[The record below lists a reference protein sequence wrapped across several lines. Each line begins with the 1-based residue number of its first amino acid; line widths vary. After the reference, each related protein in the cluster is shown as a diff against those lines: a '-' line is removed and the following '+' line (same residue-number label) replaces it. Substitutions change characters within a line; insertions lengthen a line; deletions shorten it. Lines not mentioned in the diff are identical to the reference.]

1 MQIDRNSKADAWLAH
16 SQREQSGRL
25 TIFLGAA
32 PGVGKTY
39 AMLSRAH
46 ELMQQGH
53 QVVVGV
59 VETHGRSETE
69 RLIHGLNVIP
79 KKQVSYQD
87 CSLEEMDLDYLLQLK
102 PDIVL
107 VDELAHRNIPNSRHE
122 FRWQDVNEL
131 LDAGINVYSTLN
143 IQHLESLNDV
153 VYQIT
158 GIRVRET
165 VPDALLKRLKDIR
178 LVDLPV
184 PELLERMHQGKIYL
198 PDVAPQA
205 LQGFF
210 KPAHLTAL
218 RDLAIQTVAG
228 QVELD
233 YREKFIAQGQI
244 VPIQNHVLLAI
255 DGSEYSE
262 DLVRRAHRIAER
274 RNASWSVI
282 SIQKS
287 QAESL
292 QTLAVTKAF
301 HLARKL
307 GAETHLLYSNHIATA
322 ILQAAYD
329 HGASNILLGKSPQKS
344 LWQRLFSDHIAD
356 QLLEQQHPFE
366 ITFVQPLK
374 EKNVATTRQTSAA
387 TSSLFGQTE
396 SDNVKEIRESVLIVL
411 AGFVAAMISDHFIGY
426 TDLALIFIVTVLL
439 VAMRTRMLIT
449 SISVFCCF
457 LLYNYFFI
465 EPRYTFSISAERGVI
480 TIMTFMITALLVGRL
495 ANRLRVQVLNLRAA
509 NSLSLQLQELER
521 KLSSCVDIPQVLN
534 IAKQH
539 LEHVLNAQIWLKIGT
554 VETERLSSLNEKDL
568 IAAEWTLKNG
578 KSCGRFTQTLSQS
591 EWWLN
596 PCLVG
601 DERGVIAIRFYQNIT
616 TISYEQQRLV
626 ELMIEDIAQTAARI
640 QLSQQLENSRV
651 VAETEKL
658 RSALLSSVSHD
669 LRSPLAAMIGS
680 ADSLKYYGEQMSE
693 QDRLSLLD
701 TIHIEGERLDRYI
714 QNLLDMT
721 RLGHQGLTLA
731 RAWISVEELIGS
743 ATQRLK
749 RYQPHIHIEME
760 LPSDLP
766 DLYVHP
772 ALIEQALFNVL
783 ENAAKFSPEEVPIS
797 VTIQQFDDVLQI
809 DIADQG
815 VGIPEAE
822 REQIFDMFYTMQR
835 GDRGKTGTGLGLAI
849 VKAIIGAHMGSI
861 EALAGSYGQGTLIRI
876 RLPIQQEQP

>member
-1 MQIDRNSKADAWLAH
+1 MQIDRHNKAEAWLAQ

-39 AMLSRAH
+39 AMLTRAH
-46 ELMQQGH
+46 ELMLQGH
-53 QVVVGV
+53 HIVVGV
-59 VETHGRSETE
+59 VETHGRSDTAN
-69 RLIHGLNVIP
+69 LLHGLELIP
-79 KKQVSYQD
+79 KKSVTYQD
-87 CSLEEMDLDYLLQLK
+87 RILQEMDLDRILALQ
-102 PDIVL
+102 PEIVL
-107 VDELAHRNIPNSRHE
+107 VDELAHRNMPQSRHE
-122 FRWQDVNEL
+122 YRWQDVYEL
-131 LDAGINVYSTLN
+131 LDAGIDVYSTLN

-153 VYQIT
+153 VFQIT
-158 GIRVRET
+158 GIRVTET

-184 PELLERMHQGKIYL
+184 PELLERMQNGKIYL

-233 YREKFIAQGQI
+233 YRAKFTAQGQI
-244 VPIQNHVLLAI
+244 IPIQNHVLLAI
-255 DGSEYSE
+255 DGSEFSE

-287 QAESL
+287 QS
-292 QTLAVTKAF
+292 THRDVLAVTQAF
-301 HLARKL
+301 NLARKL
-307 GAETHLLYSNHIATA
+307 GADTHLLYSNHIANA

-329 HGASNILLGKSPQKS
+329 HGASNILLGKSPKKS
-344 LWQRLFSDHIAD
+344 VWKRVFSDHIAD
-356 QLLEQQHPFE
+356 QLLEQPHPFE
-366 ITFVQPLK
+366 ITFVQPLEQK
-374 EKNVATTRQTSAA
+374 QPKPVSSRATGA
-387 TSSLFGQTE
+387 TWFEQGMKLNSCECLE
-396 SDNVKEIRESVLIVL
+396 SGLIVML
-411 AGFVAAMISDHFIGY
+411 GWVVALISDHFIGY
-426 TDLALIFIVTVLL
+426 TDLALLFLVTVLL
-439 VAMRTRMLIT
+439 VAMRTRMLMTI
-449 SISVFCCF
+449 ISVLACF

-465 EPRYTFSISAERGVI
+465 EPRYTFRISAERGLI
-480 TIMTFMITALLVGRL
+480 TIMTFIIAALLVGRL
-495 ANRLRVQVLNLRAA
+495 ANQLRAQVINLRAA
-509 NSLSLQLQELER
+509 NSVSLQLQELER
-521 KLSSCVDIPQVLN
+521 KLSSCVDLAQVVEVS
-534 IAKQH
+534 KQH
-539 LEHVLNAQIWLKIGT
+539 LDSALHAHTWLKLAAH
-554 VETERLSSLNEKDL
+554 ETENVADFSDKDR
-568 IAAEWTLKNG
+568 IAADWTQKQG
-578 KSCGRFTQTLSQS
+578 KACGRFTNTLTQS
-591 EWWLN
+591 AWWFN
-596 PCLVG
+596 PCHVG
-601 DERGVIAIRFYQNIT
+601 AEYGVIAIRFNQNAAQL
-616 TISYEQQRLV
+616 SFEQQRLV

-640 QLSQQLENSRV
+640 QLAQQLENSRII
-651 VAETEKL
+651 AETEKL

-680 ADSLKYYGEQMSE
+680 ADSLKYYGAQMSE

-731 RAWISVEELIGS
+731 RDWISVEELMAS

-749 RYQPHIHIEME
+749 RYQPSVQIEITQQ
-760 LPSDLP
+760 SDLP

-783 ENAAKFSPEEVPIS
+783 ENAAKFSPDQLPIS
-797 VTIQQFDDVLQI
+797 VTLQHDQDMLQI
-809 DIADQG
+809 EIADQG
-815 VGIPEAE
+815 VGIPEDE

-861 EALAGSYGQGTLIRI
+861 AALAAKDGQGTRIRI
-876 RLPIQQEQP
+876 RLPLQQENS